1 MNTLDIYL
9 SICLLWF
16 VLLEPC
22 GKMDLESDSPGG
34 GGGVIVAMYLL
45 LLGVEGEAFV
55 QRAAELLDV
64 LLLLAAHALRVLH
77 HLLLDVPE
85 QAVETPP
92 QPFRPPLDHRPDPR
106 PSDPLQTP
114 VRP

>member
-1 MNTLDIYL
+1 
-9 SICLLWF
+9 
-16 VLLEPC
+16 
-22 GKMDLESDSPGG
+22 
-34 GGGVIVAMYLL
+34 VATYLL
-45 LLGVEGEAFV
+45 LLGVEGEALV

-85 QAVETPP
+85 QAVETLPLI
-92 QPFRPPLDHRPDPR
+92 RPPSHHHTPG
-106 PSDPLQTP
+106 QIP